1 MPYTAI
7 IIGILV
13 LGNVILGKLYLS
25 ETRHAAAIQAEYDSF
40 KAEQKA
46 LGDKAAKEAAA
57 KEALNK
63 AAKEKADADHQA
75 TVARLT
81 STIGKLRAD
90 ADRARASFLPAA
102 PSASAGAD
110 TACFDRPLYLGAY
123 GELVEKLRGLADEGT
138 KAVTDLDNAKEWAQ
152 H

>member
-46 LGDKAAKEAAA
+46 LGD
-57 KEALNK
+57 L
-63 AAKEKADADHQA
+63 
-75 TVARLT
+75 
-81 STIGKLRAD
+81 
-90 ADRARASFLPAA
+90 FA
-102 PSASAGAD
+102 PV
-110 TACFDRPLYLGAY
+110 P
-123 GELVEKLRGLADEGT
+123 
-138 KAVTDLDNAKEWAQ
+138 
-152 H
+152 